1 MKNFERGNLLYNNKK
16 YYEAIENYNKALV
29 QSENNT
35 TILYNIGVCFIK
47 LEKYFDAIEF
57 FKKAITFNNNN
68 GTCFN
73 YNSKYFYNL
82 GFCYAK
88 LNDNKKA
95 LIYFNTAWSM
105 DNFDNDCKEAI
116 DLILRKYAKT

>member
-1 MKNFERGNLLYNNKK
+1 MKNFEKGNLFYNNKK
-16 YYEAIENYNKALV
+16 YYEAIENYKKALI

-57 FKKAITFNNNN
+57 FKKAITSNNNLN
-68 GTCFN
+68 LN

-82 GFCYAK
+82 GFCYSK
-88 LNDNKKA
+88 LNNNKKA
-95 LIYFNTAWSM
+95 LIYFNTAWAL

-116 DLILRKYAKT
+116 DLILRKYPKT